1 MYEFVLLQF
10 KMHRIN
16 EEQVRSMVPQYLTA
30 KQAEALINGPDA

>member
-16 EEQVRSMVPQYLTA
+16 EEQVRALVPQYIT
-30 KQAEALINGPDA
+30 EAQVEKIINVMSQ